1 MPFQWTLD
9 SVGHILCI
17 AKYLKPETLVPY
29 LRSMSAPE
37 SPTPK
42 PPHRVPDDPVTLH
55 SHAMENLRYIR
66 DTMESASSFT
76 AVPGWGGLAMGLL
89 ALVAAAVSLLAG
101 SYERWLQIWM
111 VVAVLAFAIG
121 GWAMARKARGA
132 GVRVSRGAGR
142 RFVLSLGPA
151 LLAAALLTGVLYRAG
166 PAAMHAI
173 PGMWLLLYGA
183 GVVTAGAFSVRT
195 VPVMGFCFMLLGSVA
210 FLAPASWATLLMA
223 LGFGGLHVVFG
234 VIIARRYGG

>member
-1 MPFQWTLD
+1 MAQTEP
-9 SVGHILCI
+9 
-17 AKYLKPETLVPY
+17 ARR
-29 LRSMSAPE
+29 LRS
-37 SPTPK
+37 
-42 PPHRVPDDPVTLH
+42 DPVALH
-55 SHAMENLRYIR
+55 THAMDNLRYIR
-66 DTMESASSFT
+66 ETMESAAAFT
-76 AVPGWGGLAMGLL
+76 AVPGWGGLAMGLS
-89 ALVAAAVSLLAG
+89 ALAAAAIATATSTEGQWLMVWMIDAVFALA
-101 SYERWLQIWM
+101 
-111 VVAVLAFAIG
+111 VG

-151 LLAAALLTGVLYRAG
+151 LLAAAALTGVLYQAG
-166 PAAMHAI
+166 PAARGAI

-195 VPVMGFCFMLLGSVA
+195 VPVMGLCFMILGGVA
-210 FLAPASWATLLMA
+210 FLTPASWSTALMA

>member
-1 MPFQWTLD
+1 MTYLLRMP
-9 SVGHILCI
+9 
-17 AKYLKPETLVPY
+17 
-29 LRSMSAPE
+29 APQT
-37 SPTPK
+37 PTK
-42 PPHRVPDDPVTLH
+42 QPPGRDAGDPVTLQ

-66 DTMESASSFT
+66 DTMESASAFT

-89 ALVAAAVSLLAG
+89 ALAGALVASLVG
-101 SYERWLQIWM
+101 SYERWLLVWM
-111 VVAVLAFAIG
+111 VVAVLAFAVG

-151 LLAAALLTGVLYRAG
+151 LLAAALLTGVLYQAG
-166 PAAMHAI
+166 PAAMRAI

-183 GVVTAGAFSVRT
+183 GVVTAGAFSVKT
-195 VPVMGFCFMLLGSVA
+195 VPVMGFCFMVLGGAA
-210 FLAPASWATLLMA
+210 FLAPASWATALMT

-234 VIIARRYGG
+234 AIIARRYGG